1 MGHRIELEEIEREMA
16 AIDGVERCC
25 CLFDEKRSRLKG
37 FYVGSIDKEALH
49 AAMRRALPEF
59 MIPGIL
65 RQVEAMPLTKNGKI
79 DRKALAELTGR
90 K

>member
-1 MGHRIELEEIEREMA
+1 M
-16 AIDGVERCC
+16 ERCC

-37 FYVGSIDKEALH
+37 FYVGTVEKETLH
-49 AAMRRALPEF
+49 AAMRRKLPEY

-79 DRKALAELTGR
+79 DRKALAELTGGKR
-90 K
+90 G

>member
-1 MGHRIELEEIEREMA
+1 MA

-37 FYVGSIDKEALH
+37 FYVGSIEKEALH
-49 AAMRRALPEF
+49 AAMRQALPEF

-79 DRKALAELTGR
+79 DRKALAEITGGKR
-90 K
+90 SQ

>member
-1 MGHRIELEEIEREMA
+1 
-16 AIDGVERCC
+16 
-25 CLFDEKRSRLKG
+25 
-37 FYVGSIDKEALH
+37 
-49 AAMRRALPEF
+49 MRTALPEF

-90 K
+90 KR